1 MDLRN
6 LVLRGFSTFELCRGG
21 DEKAQDPKWLGAKAQ
36 GVLLDRMRRLAV
48 EVEAVN
54 ADQTLSD
61 MGKAKKRA
69 ELGQAALAEIE
80 GSVATIRAI
89 IGTKLNTAK
98 SRLAK
103 AGQPAGQSDI
113 DRLARLLEVQGA
125 RQLLLSLSGQE
136 LLGELIRSTREG
148 DSVTFEAIVG
158 LPVFVLRDKGLASE
172 TISAARREMLGRL
185 DPSAVAEAES
195 AELMS
200 QLVDESLEQSQRA
213 IRDFCGLP
221 EQRTIQVL

>member
-6 LVLRGFSTFELCRGG
+6 LVLRGFSTFTLCQGG
-21 DEKAQDPKWLGAKAQ
+21 DEAKQDPKWLGAKAQ
-36 GVLLDRMRRLAV
+36 GVLLNRMRELAIA
-48 EVEAVN
+48 VEAVN
-54 ADQTLSD
+54 CDENLSD
-61 MGKAKKRA
+61 AGKAKKRS
-69 ELGQAALAEIE
+69 ELGQAALDEIE
-80 GSVATIRAI
+80 ASVSTIRNTL
-89 IGTKLNTAK
+89 GTKLATAK

-103 AGQPAGQSDI
+103 AGQPADLSDI
-113 DRLARLLEVQGA
+113 GKLGRLLEVQGA
-125 RQLLLSLSGQE
+125 RQLLLNLSGQE
-136 LLGELIRSTREG
+136 LLAELVRSTREADG
-148 DSVTFEAIVG
+148 VTFDAIVG
-158 LPVFVLRDKGLASE
+158 LPAFILRDRGIVAE
-172 TISAARREMLGRL
+172 TVSAARREMLGRL